1 MLIERLETGKLT
13 KMDAARCRR
22 TVRLCLW
29 FAGAVACF
37 VVAWYFVLAHP
48 TEAVDNRG
56 IPIETA
62 IGGETRIP
70 ADQPNMLRT
79 AATYVYYQHAAPYFD
94 ITGNPAVIEVQLDT
108 TAHGGTIRLA
118 LTNLIDDQC
127 LVDAVPYVEE
137 RVGASVNYVPVSNSV
152 EHGMVHFDKLGSENR
167 IDENSF
173 RAIHRTWWVTDLD
186 LSKPHKRYLVACA
199 VDAQPDWESA
209 VERHI
214 LFEGPRASAVKF
226 FRPLPDGN
234 YIDPGADDTIG
245 LVRFLLA
252 DAQDVTY
259 EGAAAATPNSEA
271 AHRFRVSYSHGS
283 VNAHWIDVVASRR
296 HDLWLFLGGVIAA
309 LGMTIL
315 FELLKLLFPFEERGA
330 DHGVHS

>member
-1 MLIERLETGKLT
+1 MGKLK
-13 KMDAARCRR
+13 KMSATEWRR
-22 TVRLCLW
+22 TVRPWLW
-29 FAGAVACF
+29 FAGAIACF

-48 TEAVDNRG
+48 IEAVDNQG

-62 IGGETRIP
+62 IGAETRIP
-70 ADQPNMLRT
+70 ADRPKMLRT
-79 AATYVYYQHAAPYFD
+79 PATYLYYQHAAPYFEM
-94 ITGNPAVIEVQLDT
+94 TGNPAVIEVQLDT
-108 TAHGGTIRLA
+108 TADTGTIRLA

-127 LVDAVPYVEE
+127 LLDDVPYVED
-137 RVGASVNYVPVSNSV
+137 RIGASVNYVSASNRV
-152 EHGMVHFDKLGSENR
+152 EHSMVHFDTLGSENR

-173 RAIHRTWWVTDLD
+173 RAIHRTWWVTNLD
-186 LSKPHKRYLVACA
+186 LSKPHERYLVACP

-226 FRPLPDGN
+226 DRRLPVGN
-234 YIDPGADDTIG
+234 YVEPGGDDTVG
-245 LVRFLLA
+245 LVRFLLS

-259 EGAAAATPNSEA
+259 EGAVAETPNSEA
-271 AHRFRVSYSHGS
+271 AHRFRVSFSHGS
-283 VNAHWIDVVASRR
+283 VNVYWTDVVASRR

-315 FELLKLLFPFEERGA
+315 FELLKLRFPFEEKRGA
-330 DHGVHS
+330 DAGEG